1 MGPPCKPK
9 SPYPYLVIYPQS
21 MPRKN
26 WRKDDR
32 ENPLDVIISYF
43 IKMTGKAHLMVYPKK
58 KKQKKKY
65 IYIYK
70 VAPNFPTCWPGTLLS
85 LKSQVRG
92 TQIPSKQ
99 LRSIFPYIKIDWG
112 GITSWQLVQFLNKK
126 SSNFRPLWHYFH
138 DQFLKHRDKYSLV
151 LIYTMVFFLI

>member
-1 MGPPCKPK
+1 MQTQVTLSLSSYLSPVHASKELKKRWQGKPTWC
-9 SPYPYLVIYPQS
+9 YHIILH
-21 MPRKN
+21 
-26 WRKDDR
+26 KDDR
-32 ENPLDVIISYF
+32 ESPLDGIP
-43 IKMTGKAHLMVYPKK
+43 KKNKK
-58 KKQKKKY
+58 KKNIY